1 MYDQLMN
8 RIREW
13 RRRRDLTLEQLGA
26 VLGTSNQQISR
37 LEKGERRLTVDW
49 LLRFAKALQVEP
61 DDLLDPAD
69 RPQGLRTTGDA
80 EARAAAVKPVGAGGL
95 SERIPVL
102 GAARGGA
109 DQEMY
114 LDDPI
119 DWVHRPTMLRDV
131 RGAYAIYVVGESM
144 VPRYRPGT
152 LLFVNPFKPPRWEN
166 GVVIQMLDRT
176 VLVKEFLGFTPQEL
190 KLLQYNPETELTLQ
204 RDAISVVHTVVGTQ
218 EP

>member
-1 MYDQLMN
+1 MN

-49 LLRFAKALQVEP
+49 LLRFAKALQVDP

-69 RPQGLRTTGDA
+69 RLRGPRASGDDDM
-80 EARAAAVKPVGAGGL
+80 RQPIGNPSAASGL
-95 SERIPVL
+95 SDRIPVL

-144 VPRYRPGT
+144 TPRYRPGT

-204 RDAISVVHTVVGTQ
+204 RETISVVHTVVGTQ

>member
-1 MYDQLMN
+1 MIAMN

-13 RRRRDLTLEQLGA
+13 RRRRDMTLEQLGA

-49 LLRFAKALQVEP
+49 LLRFANALQVEP
-61 DDLLDPAD
+61 DDLLDPTD
-69 RPQGLRTTGDA
+69 RPSATRTTGDV
-80 EARAAAVKPVGAGGL
+80 EVRAAQKPAGAGGL

-109 DQEMY
+109 EQEMY

-119 DWVHRPTMLRDV
+119 DWVHRPSMLRDV

-144 VPRYRPGT
+144 TPRYRPGV

-166 GVVIQMLDRT
+166 GVVVQMNDKS
-176 VLVKEFLGFTPQEL
+176 VLVKEFLGFTPTEL
-190 KLLQYNPETELTLQ
+190 RLLQYNPETELTLQ
-204 RDAISVVHTVVGTQ
+204 RADISVVHTVVGTQ

>member
-1 MYDQLMN
+1 MN

-13 RRRRDLTLEQLGA
+13 RRRRDLTLEQLGMI
-26 VLGTSNQQISR
+26 LGTSNQQISR

-49 LLRFAKALQVEP
+49 LLRIAKALQVEP
-61 DDLLDPAD
+61 DELLDPND
-69 RPQGLRTTGDA
+69 RPGIRTPI
-80 EARAAAVKPVGAGGL
+80 EQEVRLVQQSSGGSSQ

-102 GAARGGA
+102 GAARGGVE
-109 DQEMY
+109 QEMY

-144 VPRYRPGT
+144 SPRYRPGT

-166 GVVIQMLDRT
+166 GVVIQMVDKT
-176 VLVKEFLGFTPQEL
+176 VLVKEFLGFTPNEL
-190 KLLQYNPETELTLQ
+190 KLLQYNPESELTLQ
-204 RDAISVVHTVVGTQ
+204 RSLISVVHTVVGTQ